1 MKAYVLEAI
10 NDLQYKEVLLP
21 ECPEGWALVAVKA
34 CGICSSDIPRI
45 FTKGTY
51 HFPTIPG
58 HEFSGVVERVGS
70 EKDQDWVG
78 RKVGIF
84 PLIPCRECE
93 QCRQKKYE
101 LCSHY
106 DYTGSRRDGAF
117 AEYVAVPVWNLIAL
131 PDGIGFKEAAMLE
144 PLAVALHAVKRS
156 GLQKGESV
164 AVTGTGMIGFAVA
177 QWARAKG
184 ADPVYVI
191 GRSEE
196 KRKLAES
203 QPGVHYL
210 TGAEDLP
217 KVDRVIEAVGTPES
231 VKLSIELAKPEGS
244 IVLMGNPSGDIL
256 FEQDVYWKILRKQLS
271 VTGTWNSSYDG
282 TEPSDWTEVIS
293 ALSKKE
299 MDVSKLISH
308 TFPKERLHEGLALMK
323 EHKEPYCKVMTD
335 WE

>member
-1 MKAYVLEAI
+1 MKAYVLEAV
-10 NDLQYKEVLLP
+10 NDLQFKEVPVP

-58 HEFSGVVERVGS
+58 HEFSGVVEKVGT
-70 EKDQDWVG
+70 EKDRDWIG

-84 PLIPCRECE
+84 PLIPCRKCE

-101 LCSHY
+101 LCSNY
-106 DYTGSRRDGAF
+106 DYIGSRRDGAF
-117 AEYVAVPVWNLIAL
+117 AEYVAVPLWNLIAL
-131 PDGIGFKEAAMLE
+131 PDEIGYKEAAMLE

-156 GLQKGESV
+156 GLQKGESF

-191 GRSEE
+191 GRSEA

-203 QPGVHYL
+203 LPGIIYK
-210 TGAEDLP
+210 TGTEDHP
-217 KVDRVIEAVGTPES
+217 AVDRVIEAVGTPDS
-231 VKLSIELAKPEGS
+231 VKSSIELAKPEGS

-256 FEQDVYWKILRKQLS
+256 LKQDVYWKILRKQLT
-271 VTGTWNSSYDG
+271 VTGTWNSSFDG
-282 TEPSDWTEVIS
+282 ADLSDWTEVVD

-299 MDVSKLISH
+299 IDVSRLISH
-308 TFPKERLHEGLALMK
+308 IFGKEQLPEALALIK
-323 EHKEPYCKVMTD
+323 EQKEPYCKVMTD